1 VHYCTKIG
9 GEIMKKIKKI
19 LVIVIIISVM
29 SGLSGFAEPTNKET
43 LSREEFCTLFIDFYE
58 DLKGIEVET
67 DCKEPFIDTV
77 NESVLKAHQLGLV
90 KGNKSRK
97 FMPEKLISE
106 EGAKLIFERAFDFK
120 EETFNFT
127 SSDNL
132 NEENLRILFK
142 NIKKEENWTS
152 GAYIDDLYKDR
163 GFLRIGY
170 KGDNE
175 KIRVRIEKENEKYY
189 YYLNSEGNLVNFP
202 LQMGAGKYE
211 ISVLVNI
218 PGQKYAYTTALSKVV
233 EIKDPGLNTF
243 LNPVQPIKWDE
254 ELVSVTKEIIG
265 NETDENKKF
274 EKIHEY
280 IINNISYD
288 YDKIDELTPD
298 YAPDPYSIYESKK
311 GICYD
316 YASLLAAMLR
326 IEGIPTK
333 LIKGYY
339 TPSGVYHAWN
349 EIYLNEEWVLID
361 STADAY
367 SIRAGRSVNL
377 EKKALNYD
385 KTYEY

>member
-211 ISVLVNI
+211 ISVLVN
-218 PGQKYAYTTALSKVV
+218 
-233 EIKDPGLNTF
+233 TF

-349 EIYLNEEWVLID
+349 EVYINGEWMIVD
-361 STADAY
+361 TTADAIYVKSGY
-367 SIRAGRSVNL
+367 SVDL
-377 EKKALNYD
+377 EKNASEYSK
-385 KTYEY
+385 KYEY